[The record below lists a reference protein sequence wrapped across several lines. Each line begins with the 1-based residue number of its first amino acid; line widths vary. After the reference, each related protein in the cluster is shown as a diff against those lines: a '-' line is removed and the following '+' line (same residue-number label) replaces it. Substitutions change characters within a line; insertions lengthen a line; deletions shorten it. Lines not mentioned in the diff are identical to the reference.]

1 MKPLFRRVVYS
12 GLAALAIPLCTVMA
26 VEQSSRDAALQG
38 DVSQRWAA
46 PGPMTVA
53 SFDLEL
59 VDTARPTS
67 AHGSYRGAPSRTL
80 KTTVW
85 YPAAPRTLEA
95 LVPGPAPVSREG
107 GPYPLVIYN
116 HGFMSFREEG
126 TYMANQLAS
135 HGYVVVAAN
144 FPLTNY
150 FAPTAPTI
158 IDVVNQPGDVS
169 FLISTVLQWNQDKQ
183 SEFYGRIASDKI
195 GVVGLSLGG
204 MTTTLVGF
212 HPTLKDPRV
221 KTIVSMA
228 GPIAMF
234 EPRFFEGNSLPFL
247 MIGGSLDVIVPYK
260 AHAARVTEKDSNA
273 TLVTLQGAT
282 HVNFADI
289 AGLLFRWSNNPE
301 PQGCAQLTKNLHRED
316 DFLGPLGGESVGI
329 SGMTDDALPCQT
341 KEFPRAL
348 RPAFQHDLTR
358 LVVHAWMDSLFGKSD
373 SDRAQARQFLQET
386 LPHENP
392 QVIVSGHPVP

>member
-1 MKPLFRRVVYS
+1 MKRLFRRVFYS

-26 VEQSSRDAALQG
+26 VEQTNQDAVLQG
-38 DVSQRWAA
+38 ETSLRWAA
-46 PGPMTVA
+46 PGPLEVA
-53 SFDLEL
+53 SLDLEL
-59 VDTARPTS
+59 VDTSRPTA
-67 AHGSYRGAPSRTL
+67 AHGSYRGAPARTL

-85 YPAAPRTLEA
+85 YPAEPRTLEA
-95 LVPGPAPVSREG
+95 LVPGPAPVSTRN

-126 TYMANQLAS
+126 TYMARQLAS

-158 IDVVNQPGDVS
+158 TDVVNQPGDVS
-169 FLISTVLQWNQDKQ
+169 FLISTILQWHQDKQ
-183 SEFYGRIASDKI
+183 SAFYGRIDPDKI

-234 EPRFFEGNSLPFL
+234 EPRFFENSTIPFL

-260 AHAARVTEKDSNA
+260 AHAARVPEKDPNA
-273 TLVTLQGAT
+273 TLVTLEGGT

-289 AGLLFRWSNNPE
+289 AELLFRWSNNPE
-301 PQGCAQLTKNLHRED
+301 PQGCAQLTKNLHRDD
-316 DFLGPLGGESVGI
+316 DFLGPLGGEAIGI
-329 SGMTDDALPCQT
+329 TALTDEALPCQT
-341 KEFPRAL
+341 KEYPRAL

-358 LVVHAWMDSLFGKSD
+358 LVVHAWMDSLFGKTEAE
-373 SDRAQARQFLQET
+373 RMKARQFLQET

-392 QVIVSGHPVP
+392 QVKVSGHPVP